1 MVIMIYMYEAV
12 TATFDCGGHS
22 FTAKGKRILSE
33 GWREIDRIFRTS
45 LKEKP
50 ADGDGGT
57 LPDFTEGQIFDGAE
71 IAVTEHFTQPPKPY
85 PYVWG
90 GSNPNTSFDCS
101 GFVSWVL
108 TQSGVCNTGRL
119 GAQGL
124 YNISTPVS
132 SANARPGDLIFFVGT
147 YDTPGVS
154 HVGIYVGG
162 GKMLHCGDPI
172 QYADINTSYWQSHFY
187 AFGRPPYN

>member
-1 MVIMIYMYEAV
+1 MERRVRRKSHARCEVGENPEITSKDY
-12 TATFDCGGHS
+12 
-22 FTAKGKRILSE
+22 LSL
-33 GWREIDRIFRTS
+33 F
-45 LKEKP
+45 
-50 ADGDGGT
+50 
-57 LPDFTEGQIFDGAE
+57 
-71 IAVTEHFTQPPKPY
+71 
-85 PYVWG
+85 WG

-108 TQSGVCNTGRL
+108 MQSGVCNTGRL

-172 QYADINTSYWQSHFY
+172 QYADINTNYWQSHFY